1 LAETPSVMSKPTI
14 VVTSVAAPNKA
25 LTEIA
30 SGAAANGCDF
40 LVIGDAKSP
49 SAFELGGCDFYGLE
63 RQKGSGLR
71 YAESCPTGHYA
82 RKNIGYLLAMRAGA
96 PLIVETDDDN
106 FPRPEFWAARE
117 RLVKAPCVES
127 AGWVNVYRYFT
138 DTPIWPRGFPL
149 DAIQNTVAEF
159 SSLPVKRAD
168 SPIQQGI
175 ADENPDVDAIY
186 RLILP
191 LPQKFRTDRRVLL
204 GSGSWCPFNSQ
215 NTSWWPDAYPLL
227 YLPAH
232 CSFRMTDIWR
242 SFIAQKLAWLNGW
255 SVLFHGPTVRQERND
270 HDLMRDFAEEMPGY
284 LHNRAICVA
293 LDEAELEPGADCI
306 QNNLRKCY
314 RKLVAGGWVSEHE
327 LALLDAWL
335 EDFSSMVLT

>member
-1 LAETPSVMSKPTI
+1 MSKPTI
-14 VVTSVAAPNKA
+14 VVTSISAPNGA

-30 SGAAANGCDF
+30 SGAVANGFDF

-49 SAFELGGCDFYGLE
+49 SGFELPGCDFYGLE
-63 RQKGSGLR
+63 RQKGSGLG
-71 YAESCPTGHYA
+71 YAEICPTGHYA

-96 PLIVETDDDN
+96 PLIIETDDDN
-106 FPRPEFWAARE
+106 FPRPEFWTARE
-117 RLVKAPCVES
+117 QLVKAPCVEN
-127 AGWVNVYRYFT
+127 AGWVNVYRYFN
-138 DTPIWPRGFPL
+138 DTLIWPRGLPL
-149 DAIQNTVAEF
+149 DAIQTAVTEF
-159 SSLPVKRAD
+159 SSLPVKPAN
-168 SPIQQGI
+168 SPIQQGL
-175 ADENPDVDAIY
+175 ADGNPDVDAIY

-191 LPQKFRTDRRVLL
+191 LPQKFRTDRRILL

-255 SVLFHGPTVRQERND
+255 SVLFHGPTVWQERND

-284 LHNRAICVA
+284 LHNRAICAA
-293 LDEAELEPGADCI
+293 LDGVDLEPGTEYI
-306 QNNLRKCY
+306 QDNLRKCY
-314 RKLVAGGWVSEHE
+314 RRLVDGGWIPEQE
-327 LALLDAWL
+327 LSLLETWL
-335 EDFSSMVLT
+335 EDFSAIITAS